1 MNMSAFEDREKG
13 FERKYASDQ
22 ELEFRAQS
30 RAARMLGEW
39 AAKKMGLES
48 VDDYTRAVVR
58 AELGAG
64 GEDDVVRK
72 VIQDLAGAGVQVRE
86 SEVRSKMDESL
97 AVAREQVK
105 AGE

>member
-1 MNMSAFEDREKG
+1 MSAFEDREKG
-13 FERKYASDQ
+13 FERKFVSDQ

-30 RAARMLGEW
+30 RASRALGEW
-39 AAKKMGLES
+39 AARKMELEN
-48 VDDYTRAVVR
+48 VDDYVRAVVR

-72 VIQDLAGAGVQVRE
+72 VTQDLAGAGIEVRE
-86 SEVRSKMDESL
+86 TEVRSRMEEFL
-97 AVAREQVK
+97 AIAREQAK

>member
-1 MNMSAFEDREKG
+1 MSTFEDREKG
-13 FERKYASDQ
+13 FEKKFAADQ

-30 RAARMLGEW
+30 RGSRMLGEW
-39 AAKKMGLES
+39 AAHKMGLEN
-48 VDDYTRAVVR
+48 VDDYVRAVVR

-64 GEDDVVRK
+64 GEEDVVRK
-72 VIQDLAGAGVQVRE
+72 VIQDLAGSGIEVRE
-86 SEVRSKMDESL
+86 SEVRYKMDEFL

>member
-1 MNMSAFEDREKG
+1 MTTLEDREKG
-13 FERKYASDQ
+13 FEKKFAVEQ
-22 ELEFRAQS
+22 EIEFRAVS
-30 RAARMLGEW
+30 RGNRLLGEW
-39 AAKKMGLES
+39 AAKKMGLEN
-48 VDDYTRAVVR
+48 VEDYVRAVVR

-72 VIQDLAGAGVQVRE
+72 VIQDLAGAGLEVRE
-86 SEVRSKMDESL
+86 GEVRSKAQEFL

>member
-1 MNMSAFEDREKG
+1 MSTFEDREKG
-13 FERKYASDQ
+13 FEKKFAVRPGAGVP
-22 ELEFRAQS
+22 RPVA
-30 RAARMLGEW
+30 RAAMLGEW
-39 AAKKMGLES
+39 AAHKMGLEN
-48 VDDYTRAVVR
+48 VDDYIRAVVR

-72 VIQDLAGAGVQVRE
+72 VIQDLAGSGIEVRE
-86 SEVRSKMDESL
+86 SEVRSKMDEFL

>member
-22 ELEFRAQS
+22 EQEFRAQS
-30 RAARMLGEW
+30 RAAKTLGEW
-39 AAKKMGLES
+39 AAKKMGLEN
-48 VDDYTRAVVR
+48 VDDYVKAVVR

-64 GEDDVVRK
+64 GEEDVVRK
-72 VIQDLAGAGVQVRE
+72 VIQDLAGAGIEVRE
-86 SEVRSKMDESL
+86 SEVRSKADEFL

-105 AGE
+105 AGD

>member
-1 MNMSAFEDREKG
+1 MSAFEDREKG
-13 FERKYASDQ
+13 FERKFASDQ
-22 ELEFRAQS
+22 ELEFKAQS
-30 RAARMLGEW
+30 RASRMLGEW
-39 AAKKMGLES
+39 AAKKMGLEN
-48 VDDYTRAVVR
+48 VDDYVRAVVR

-72 VIQDLAGAGVQVRE
+72 VIQDLAGSGIEVRE

>member
-1 MNMSAFEDREKG
+1 MSTFEDREKG
-13 FERKYASDQ
+13 FEKKFAADQ

-30 RAARMLGEW
+30 RGSRMLGEW
-39 AAKKMGLES
+39 AAKKMGLEN
-48 VDDYTRAVVR
+48 VDDYVRAVVR

-72 VIQDLAGAGVQVRE
+72 VIQDLAGAGIEVRE
-86 SEVRSKMDESL
+86 SEVRSKMDECL

>member
-1 MNMSAFEDREKG
+1 MSAFEDREKG
-13 FERKYASDQ
+13 FERKFVSDQ
-22 ELEFRAQS
+22 EMEFQAQS
-30 RAARMLGEW
+30 RASRMLGEW
-39 AAKKMGLES
+39 AAKKMGLENA
-48 VDDYTRAVVR
+48 DDYVRAVIR

-64 GEDDVVRK
+64 GAEDVVRK
-72 VIQDLAGAGVQVRE
+72 VVQDLAGSGIEVRE